1 LTKEKPTEKDK
12 TAVYNL
18 GIEVVVAGAIVLVI
32 GVMFQLLGSDVTS
45 RLSSM
50 KDSPDWTGAIAWIF
64 WAAPLCYLSSIITL
78 SAGAYLLH
86 RAYRKIHPKDKRQ
99 AQLTSYK

>member
-1 LTKEKPTEKDK
+1 LKKEKTAEKDK
-12 TAVYNL
+12 ASVYNL
-18 GIEVVVAGAIVLVI
+18 GVEVVVAGAIVLVI